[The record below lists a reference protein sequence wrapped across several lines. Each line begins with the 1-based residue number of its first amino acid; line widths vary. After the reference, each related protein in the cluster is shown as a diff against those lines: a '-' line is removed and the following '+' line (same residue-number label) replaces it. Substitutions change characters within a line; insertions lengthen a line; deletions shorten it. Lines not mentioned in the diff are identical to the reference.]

1 MGTDRKEE
9 QKAGEERKASGK
21 EEKQAMDVEIKQR
34 VEDAENLSLV
44 WVRSWVLSCFSWLL
58 LI

>member
-1 MGTDRKEE
+1 MGTERKEE

-44 WVRSWVLSCFSWLL
+44 WVRS
-58 LI
+58 